1 MVEALREEEVEDSKI
16 KEKIGNKYRDQYKDA
31 YLKGDYDRMA
41 EIEELLD
48 NTGFDFDLD
57 KWEKDADEK
66 RGNWHKETAPGETPG
81 YFAPHFAPFKC
92 PEIGLFVRF
101 CP

>member
-1 MVEALREEEVEDSKI
+1 MIKDLESGNYEDYDSMVEALREAGVEDSTI
-16 KEKIGNKYRDQYKDA
+16 KANIGNKYRDQYKDA

-57 KWEKDADEK
+57 AWEEQANKK
-66 RGNWHKETAPGETPG
+66 YGK
-81 YFAPHFAPFKC
+81 
-92 PEIGLFVRF
+92 
-101 CP
+101 